1 TADEVF
7 FYGVNSKSE
16 LLTIRLARSTDHKA
30 EALIRIQLSN
40 GKLWKIETSL
50 FIPDEGRWRIFFN
63 GLLRETSD
71 KDAESQKMVHV
82 KFALMWRATTDAF
95 DFLSDINN
103 KILAT
108 GLAKVKWN
116 TYLPPVEKL
125 YNALNCYA
133 QCGVIMG
140 TLNIAGMDEEL
151 NLYLFGEKLRFLGD
165 LSSVEGMQFSQVLG
179 NIPKNGRFVHLAKV
193 SIPNVVEKLTDLG
206 NFGDMSPILAPDWA
220 AHALWA
226 TTLAQARV
234 CPCAMDALQ

>member
-1 TADEVF
+1 RKALESPLSEIELSKTADEVF

-40 GKLWKIETSL
+40 GKVYQLKETSG
-50 FIPDEGRWRIFFN
+50 FQQEGCDKRTFSCGRLKLHYLSPMRRWRIFFN
-63 GLLRETSD
+63 GLLRETSE

-116 TYLPPVEKL
+116 TYLPPVE
-125 YNALNCYA
+125 
-133 QCGVIMG
+133 
-140 TLNIAGMDEEL
+140 
-151 NLYLFGEKLRFLGD
+151 
-165 LSSVEGMQFSQVLG
+165 
-179 NIPKNGRFVHLAKV
+179 
-193 SIPNVVEKLTDLG
+193 
-206 NFGDMSPILAPDWA
+206 
-220 AHALWA
+220 
-226 TTLAQARV
+226 
-234 CPCAMDALQ
+234 

>member
-1 TADEVF
+1 MAQIRYSNVIYWCKWITSYYYVQKYKQNRFDWYDMEVENNPYKVGFLPPSKEKALESPLSEIELSKTADEVF
-7 FYGVNSKSE
+7 
-16 LLTIRLARSTDHKA
+16 ST
-30 EALIRIQLSN
+30 E
-40 GKLWKIETSL
+40 ETS
-50 FIPDEGRWRIFFN
+50 E
-63 GLLRETSD
+63 

-140 TLNIAGMDEEL
+140 TMNVDGMDEEL
-151 NLYLFGEKLRFLGD
+151 NLYLFGEKLRFLGKKVC
-165 LSSVEGMQFSQVLG
+165 SFSQVLG

-193 SIPNVVEKLTDLG
+193 SIPNVVENLT
-206 NFGDMSPILAPDWA
+206 FGFATSLTGCIESFKDTKTILQNVSDKEKMEK
-220 AHALWA
+220 
-226 TTLAQARV
+226 T
-234 CPCAMDALQ
+234 